1 MKLINKPLTHAVLVV
16 LLLFSCFWSVTP
28 AAAQDTPPSGTVAIT
43 ATSVAAGVGVQWGN
57 GILTVKGKKYPFS
70 LQGLQIVGVGYAKV
84 RAVGTVYG
92 LQQLR
97 DFEGVY
103 AAAEVGGAAGSGPAT
118 VTMRN
123 PNGVTL
129 ALHAIQ
135 KGVKLT
141 LAAEGVN
148 IKLQHAAHRRQ
159 RP

>member
-1 MKLINKPLTHAVLVV
+1 MKLINKPLTHAVLVA

-43 ATSVAAGVGVQWGN
+43 ATSVAAGAGVQWGN

-92 LQQLR
+92 LQQLG

-103 AAAEVGGAAGSGPAT
+103 AAAEVGAAAGSGPAT